1 MNEALVLPMSTV
13 ALRLLAAFVLGGVI
27 GLERERRDRPAGLR
41 THILVT
47 VGAALVMML
56 SRLVAGEDFDPGRIA
71 AGVVTGIGFLGAGTI
86 IRSGPDVHGLTTA
99 ATIWGTS
106 PLLSL
111 QRSSLSLSRH
121 CAGWSGI

>member
-47 VGAALVMML
+47 VAAALLMML
-56 SRLVAGEDFDPGRIA
+56 SRYHTA
-71 AGVVTGIGFLGAGTI
+71 TGLRRRKCVNF
-86 IRSGPDVHGLTTA
+86 GL
-99 ATIWGTS
+99 I
-106 PLLSL
+106 
-111 QRSSLSLSRH
+111 
-121 CAGWSGI
+121 